1 MFQSLA
7 YIWFVVQLPWFEGL
21 NFGGEQEVHV
31 SISRGHLV
39 RGPMDRAFSPQIFG
53 GGPKPGPLAQ
63 AGIDRAFGPQNQNGK
78 GRIRPDRICQAPDM
92 DWHATFLFSP
102 AYVFNANGVA
112 PYQPGATPQ
121 VPISQIH

>member
-7 YIWFVVQLPWFEGL
+7 YIWFVVQWIGL
-21 NFGGEQEVHV
+21 
-31 SISRGHLV
+31 SALKYL
-39 RGPMDRAFSPQIFG
+39 G

-78 GRIRPDRICQAPDM
+78 GMIRPDRICQATDM
-92 DWHATFLFSP
+92 DWHATFLLSP
-102 AYVFNANGVA
+102 AYVFNANGVP

-121 VPISQIH
+121 VPIPKFTKG